1 LKILCVVN
9 VPESTKKLDARL
21 SEGEITLSILAEAR
35 IHFLI
40 LSSQLRLGS
49 GTRWY
54 GRMARSS
61 FKLDPM
67 LATFWRRLVDTLRN
81 KCPESR
87 NEMGSF
93 SRRMDSGKYIFLSL
107 LKCANIY
114 T

>member
-1 LKILCVVN
+1 M
-9 VPESTKKLDARL
+9 DASLR
-21 SEGEITLSILAEAR
+21 EGEITLSILAEAR

-61 FKLDPM
+61 FKLDPTM
-67 LATFWRRLVDTLRN
+67 LATFWRRLVDTLRS
-81 KCPESR
+81 KCTESR